1 MALAAGAVW
10 LAAACVGPEG
20 SPETDRIATV
30 VADAISFPRQETA
43 AGYAEA
49 AAATSAGVD
58 GRLTVIDV
66 QELDADEL
74 DDPLGR
80 LVFLVHIE
88 GEQGAVFSTEPV
100 TACYRAE
107 FNHYGVIG
115 EPDRV
120 DCPTE

>member
-1 MALAAGAVW
+1 MAAGVVAV
-10 LAAACVGPEG
+10 LTAACSTSAG
-20 SPETDRIATV
+20 SRETDRIARV
-30 VADAISFPRQETA
+30 VSDAISFPRQETA

-49 AAATSAGVD
+49 AAATSAGQD

-66 QELDADEL
+66 EELDAEEL

-80 LVFLVHIE
+80 LVFLVHVE
-88 GEQGAVFSTEPV
+88 GEQGAVVSTEPV

-107 FNHYGVIG
+107 FNYYGVIDD
-115 EPDRV
+115 PDRI